1 MAVKDWLA
9 VFVMASTGT
18 FLAMVFIV
26 VSPMLPLVAEH
37 FGGGKDGAFV
47 AQWVL
52 TMPSI
57 GVIIGGP
64 TTGWFVERVGARVV
78 LFTCLIVFALAGTA
92 GLFVE
97 SQSLLLASRLVVG
110 LAATGLV
117 TAAMGLIVEIFTE
130 QQRGSIL
137 GLQNAIATALSVVV
151 TLSSGAIAEHHGWRA
166 PFALYGLSLPILLL
180 ALIVIPAVSR
190 RQAASG
196 GSPGGTLALFAP
208 MLPVYALITLGMI
221 ISFQSASQVPV
232 LLAADGIASPQTISE
247 ILGAGTVLFTVGA
260 IGYGTLRARAG
271 LWWTFAL
278 ALALQGIG
286 ILGLSLGHGI
296 VGIGAGVLLLNLGSG
311 VQTPNLTHWVMDKA
325 PLPVRGRAMG
335 LLFSAQ
341 FLGPFLNSSFI
352 APAISAYGLRN
363 ILAVIASLIAV
374 GVALAV
380 LRARSAPIIQ
390 GSH

>member
-1 MAVKDWLA
+1 MTTKDWLA

-37 FGGGKDGAFV
+37 FGGGTDGAFV

-64 TTGWFVERVGARVV
+64 TTGWFVERAGARAV
-78 LFTCLIVFALAGTA
+78 LFTCLVVFALAGTA

-97 SQSLLLASRLVVG
+97 SEALLLASRLVVG

-151 TLSSGAIAEHHGWRA
+151 TLTSGVVAEEHGWRA

-180 ALIVIPAVSR
+180 ALAVLPAVSR
-190 RQAASG
+190 RQAAAG
-196 GSPGGTLALFAP
+196 GSLSLFVP
-208 MLPVYALITLGMI
+208 MLPIYALITLSMI

-232 LLAADGIASPQTISE
+232 LLAADGIASPATISE
-247 ILGAGTVLFTVGA
+247 ILGTGTVLFTLGA
-260 IGYGTLRARAG
+260 ITYGTLRARAG
-271 LWWTFAL
+271 VWWTFAL

-286 ILGLSLGHGI
+286 ILVLSIGHGI

-311 VQTPNLTHWVMDKA
+311 IQTPNLTHWVMDKA

-335 LLFSAQ
+335 LLFSFQ
-341 FLGPFLNSSFI
+341 FLGPFLNSSLI
-352 APAISAYGLRN
+352 APAISTYGLRN

-374 GVALAV
+374 GVVLIV
-380 LRARSAPIIQ
+380 LRARSAPIVQ

>member
-1 MAVKDWLA
+1 MTFKDWLA

-26 VSPMLPLVAEH
+26 VSPMLPLVADH

-64 TTGWFVERVGARVV
+64 TTGWFVERVGARAV
-78 LFTCLIVFALAGTA
+78 LFTCLVVFALAGTA

-97 SQSLLLASRLVVG
+97 SQPLLLASRLIVG

-151 TLSSGAIAEHHGWRA
+151 TLSSGAVAEAHGWRA

-180 ALIVIPAVSR
+180 ALVVIPAVSR
-190 RQAASG
+190 RQAVSG
-196 GSPGGTLALFAP
+196 GSLSLFVP
-208 MLPVYALITLGMI
+208 MLPIYALITGGMI

-232 LLAADGIASPQTISE
+232 LLAADGIASPATISE
-247 ILGAGTVLFTVGA
+247 ILGTGTVMFTLGA
-260 IGYGTLRARAG
+260 IAYGTLRARAG
-271 LWWTFAL
+271 VWWTFAL
-278 ALALQGIG
+278 ALSLQGIG

-311 VQTPNLTHWVMDKA
+311 IQTPNLTHWVMDKA

-341 FLGPFLNSSFI
+341 FLGPFLNSSLI
-352 APAISAYGLRN
+352 APAISVYGLRN

-380 LRARSAPIIQ
+380 LRARSAPLVQ

>member
-1 MAVKDWLA
+1 MTVKDWLA

-64 TTGWFVERVGARVV
+64 TTGWFVERVGARAV
-78 LFTCLIVFALAGTA
+78 LFTCLVVFALAGMA
-92 GLFVE
+92 GLLID

-151 TLSSGAIAEHHGWRA
+151 TLSSGAVAEAHGWRA
-166 PFALYGLSLPILLL
+166 PFALYGLSLPVLLL
-180 ALIVIPAVSR
+180 ALAVIPAVSR
-190 RQAASG
+190 RQATAG
-196 GSPGGTLALFAP
+196 GSLSLFAP
-208 MLPVYALITLGMI
+208 MLPLYALITLSMI

-232 LLAADGIASPQTISE
+232 LLAADGIASPATISE
-247 ILGAGTVLFTVGA
+247 ILGAGTVLFTLGA
-260 IGYGTLRARAG
+260 IAYGTLRARAG
-271 LWWTFAL
+271 VWWTFAL
-278 ALALQGIG
+278 ALTLQGIG
-286 ILGLSLGHGI
+286 ILALSVGHGI
-296 VGIGAGVLLLNLGSG
+296 VGIGAGVMLLNLGSG
-311 VQTPNLTHWVMDKA
+311 IQTPNLTHWVMDKA

-341 FLGPFLNSSFI
+341 FLGPFLNSSLI

-374 GVALAV
+374 GVV
-380 LRARSAPIIQ
+380 LVVFRARSAPIVQ

>member
-1 MAVKDWLA
+1 MTVKDWLA

-26 VSPMLPLVAEH
+26 VSPILPLVAEH

-47 AQWVL
+47 ATWVL

-64 TTGWFVERVGARVV
+64 TTGWFVERFGARVV
-78 LFTCLIVFALAGTA
+78 LFTCLVVFALAGTA

-97 SQSLLLASRLVVG
+97 SEPLLLASRLIVG
-110 LAATGLV
+110 LSATGLV
-117 TAAMGLIVEIFTE
+117 TAAMGIIVEIFTE

-151 TLSSGAIAEHHGWRA
+151 TLSSGAVAEAHGWRA

-190 RQAASG
+190 RQAVSG
-196 GSPGGTLALFAP
+196 GSLSLFAP
-208 MLPVYALITLGMI
+208 MLPIYALITLGMI

-232 LLAADGIASPQTISE
+232 LLAADGIASPATISQ
-247 ILGAGTVLFTVGA
+247 ILGAGTVLFTIGA
-260 IGYGTLRARAG
+260 IAYGTLRARAG
-271 LWWTFAL
+271 VWWTFAL
-278 ALALQGIG
+278 ALSLQGIG
-286 ILGLSLGHGI
+286 ILGLSMGHGL
-296 VGIGAGVLLLNLGSG
+296 VGIGAGVVLLNLGSG
-311 VQTPNLTHWVMDKA
+311 IQTPNLTHWVMDKA

-341 FLGPFLNSSFI
+341 FLGPFLNSSLI

-374 GVALAV
+374 GVVLAV
-380 LRARSAPIIQ
+380 LRARSAPLVQ

>member
-1 MAVKDWLA
+1 MTVKDWLA

-64 TTGWFVERVGARVV
+64 TTGWCVERVGARAV
-78 LFTCLIVFALAGTA
+78 LFTCLIVFALFGTA

-151 TLSSGAIAEHHGWRA
+151 TLSSGAVAEAHGWRA

-180 ALIVIPAVSR
+180 ALVVIPAVSR
-190 RQAASG
+190 RQASTG
-196 GSPGGTLALFAP
+196 GSLSLFAP
-208 MLPVYALITLGMI
+208 MLPIYALITAGMI

-232 LLAADGIASPQTISE
+232 LLAADGIASPATISQ

-260 IGYGTLRARAG
+260 IAYGTLRARTG
-271 LWWTFAL
+271 VWWTFAL
-278 ALALQGIG
+278 ALSLQGIG

-296 VGIGAGVLLLNLGSG
+296 VGIGAGVVLLNLGSG
-311 VQTPNLTHWVMDKA
+311 IQTPNLTHWIMDKA

-341 FLGPFLNSSFI
+341 FLGPFFNGI
-352 APAISAYGLRN
+352 VVAPAISAYGLRN

-374 GVALAV
+374 GVVLAV
-380 LRARSAPIIQ
+380 LRARSAPLVQ

>member
-1 MAVKDWLA
+1 MTVKDWLA

-37 FGGGKDGAFV
+37 FGGGKDGAFI

-64 TTGWFVERVGARVV
+64 TTGWFVERIGARAV
-78 LFTCLIVFALAGTA
+78 LFTCLVAFAFAGVA

-97 SQSLLLASRLVVG
+97 SQSLLLVSRLIVG
-110 LAATGLV
+110 LSATGLV

-151 TLSSGAIAEHHGWRA
+151 TLSSGAVAEAHGWRA
-166 PFALYGLSLPILLL
+166 PFALYGLSLPVLLL
-180 ALIVIPAVSR
+180 AIAVIPAASR
-190 RQAASG
+190 RQAAAG
-196 GSPGGTLALFAP
+196 GSLSLFAP
-208 MLPVYALITLGMI
+208 MLPLYALITLSMI

-232 LLAADGIASPQTISE
+232 LLAADGVASPATISE

-260 IGYGTLRARAG
+260 IAYGTLRGRAG

-278 ALALQGIG
+278 ALTLQGVG
-286 ILGLSLGHGI
+286 ILTLSVGHGI
-296 VGIGAGVLLLNLGSG
+296 VGIGSGVLLLNLGSG
-311 VQTPNLTHWVMDKA
+311 IQTPNLTHWVMDKA

-341 FLGPFLNSSFI
+341 FLGPFLNSLII
-352 APAISAYGLRN
+352 APAITAYGLRN
-363 ILAVIASLIAV
+363 ILTMIASLIAV
-374 GVALAV
+374 GAILTV
-380 LRARSAPIIQ
+380 LRARSAPLVPE
-390 GSH
+390 SH

>member
-1 MAVKDWLA
+1 MTVKDWLA

-64 TTGWFVERVGARVV
+64 TTGWFVERVGARAV
-78 LFTCLIVFALAGTA
+78 LFTCLVVFALAGMA

-151 TLSSGAIAEHHGWRA
+151 TLSSGAVAEAHGWRA

-190 RQAASG
+190 RQATTG
-196 GSPGGTLALFAP
+196 GSLSLFAP
-208 MLPVYALITLGMI
+208 MLPIYALITLGMI

-232 LLAADGIASPQTISE
+232 LLAADGIASPATISK
-247 ILGAGTVLFTVGA
+247 ILGTGTVMFTVGA
-260 IGYGTLRARAG
+260 IAYGTLRARAG
-271 LWWTFAL
+271 VWWTFSL

-286 ILGLSLGHGI
+286 ILALSVGHGI
-296 VGIGAGVLLLNLGSG
+296 AGIGAGVLLLNLGSG
-311 VQTPNLTHWVMDKA
+311 IQTPNLTHWVMDKA

-341 FLGPFLNSSFI
+341 FLGPFINSLLI

-380 LRARSAPIIQ
+380 LRARSAPLVQ